1 MEKGSSLANI
11 LENGIP
17 YIKSD
22 NDTAFNILQKI
33 CTNKMTIKGYVLCH
47 KKKTPN
53 SDNIKRI
60 AVNLIMLLGL
70 ESIGNLFIVK
80 RYLICEND

>member
-1 MEKGSSLANI
+1 MRCIASWKEGSRLANI

-33 CTNKMTIKGYVLCH
+33 CTNKITIKGYVLCH
-47 KKKTPN
+47 KKKLLIVT
-53 SDNIKRI
+53 ILKECW
-60 AVNLIMLLGL
+60 NLSEIF
-70 ESIGNLFIVK
+70 SK
-80 RYLICEND
+80 